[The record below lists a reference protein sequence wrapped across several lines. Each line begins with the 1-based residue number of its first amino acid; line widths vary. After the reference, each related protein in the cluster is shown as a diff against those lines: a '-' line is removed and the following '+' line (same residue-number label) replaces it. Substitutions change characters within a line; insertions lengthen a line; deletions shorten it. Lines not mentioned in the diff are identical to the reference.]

1 MLYCILF
8 KKKSIFLK
16 KNIQKLFFE
25 QVTAPR
31 DITILMS
38 AVRSEP
44 EPHPSDSG
52 KLVHQ
57 FLQKVPIPT
66 YLIAIVGGDLE
77 SR

>member
-1 MLYCILF
+1 MRYCALF
-8 KKKSIFLK
+8 KKKLVFWKK
-16 KNIQKLFFE
+16 KNLFFE

>member
-1 MLYCILF
+1 MLYCVLF
-8 KKKSIFLK
+8 KKKMVFWK
-16 KNIQKLFFE
+16 KKKLFFE

-44 EPHPSDSG
+44 EPHPSDSS